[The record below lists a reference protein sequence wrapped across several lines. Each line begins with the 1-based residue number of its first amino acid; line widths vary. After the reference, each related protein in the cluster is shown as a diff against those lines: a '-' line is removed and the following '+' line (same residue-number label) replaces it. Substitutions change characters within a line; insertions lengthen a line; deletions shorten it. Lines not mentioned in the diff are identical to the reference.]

1 MRVSGRLESA
11 RMSDAL
17 VIAGRRFESRLM
29 VGTGKFSS
37 HEMMREAL
45 EASGAEIVTV
55 ALRRADLSGKHDP
68 YANILEFI
76 DSERYLLLP
85 NTSGA
90 MNAEEAV
97 RLARLAAAAGLPK
110 WVKLEIHPDP
120 TYLLPDPIETL
131 KAAEILVK
139 EGFVVLP
146 YINADP
152 VLAKRLQE
160 VGTATVMPLGSPIG
174 TNRGLSTRDQLRIII
189 EQAIVPVVIDAGIG
203 APSHAAE
210 AMEMGADA
218 VLVNT
223 AMAVASDPQR
233 MARAFAM
240 AVKAGREA
248 YEIGVPSM
256 RFTAEASSPLTG
268 FLNEGAGS

>member
-1 MRVSGRLESA
+1 
-11 RMSDAL
+11 MSDAL
-17 VIAGRRFESRLM
+17 VIAGRTFRSRLM

-37 HEMMREAL
+37 HEMMRAAL

-210 AMEMGADA
+210 AMELGADA

-223 AMAVASDPQR
+223 AMAVASDPER

-240 AVKAGREA
+240 AVEAGREA
-248 YEIGVPSM
+248 WEIGMPTV
-256 RFTAEASSPLTG
+256 RTTASATSPVSG
-268 FLNEGAGS
+268 FLAEMIRSEKMP

>member
-1 MRVSGRLESA
+1 
-11 RMSDAL
+11 MSSTL
-17 VIAGRRFESRLM
+17 TIAGREFSSRLFL
-29 VGTGKFSS
+29 GTGKFPSNES
-37 HEMMREAL
+37 MRDAL
-45 EASGAEIVTV
+45 AASGTQIVTV
-55 ALRRADLSGKHDP
+55 ALRRADLTGKKDP

-76 DSERYLLLP
+76 DPEKYLLLP

-97 RLARLAAAAGLPK
+97 RLARLAYAAGLPK

-139 EGFVVLP
+139 EGFTVLP

-160 VGTATVMPLGSPIG
+160 VGTATVMPLGAPIG
-174 TNRGLSTRDQLRIII
+174 SNRGVVTRDQIRIII
-189 EQAIVPVVIDAGIG
+189 EQAIVPVIVDAGLG

-210 AMEMGADA
+210 AMELGADA
-218 VLVNT
+218 VLINT
-223 AMAVASDPQR
+223 AIAIASDPEK
-233 MARAFAM
+233 MAIAFKQ
-240 AVKAGREA
+240 AVEAGRTA
-248 YEIGVPSM
+248 YELGLPEPIDHAHA
-256 RFTAEASSPLTG
+256 TSPLTG
-268 FLNEGAGS
+268 FLS